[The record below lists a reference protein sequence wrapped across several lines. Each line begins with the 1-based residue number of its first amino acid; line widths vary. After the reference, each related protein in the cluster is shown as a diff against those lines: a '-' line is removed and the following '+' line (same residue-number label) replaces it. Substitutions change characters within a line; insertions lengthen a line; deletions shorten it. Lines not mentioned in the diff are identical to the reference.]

1 VFALDHVGAL
11 ISEMTQVNP
20 KVRATGKS
28 LIDNAVFRSEEI
40 RYEELEVVVGKHVVG
55 PHSV

>member
-1 VFALDHVGAL
+1 VFALDHIGAL
-11 ISEMTQVNP
+11 ISEMAQVNP

-28 LIDNAVFRSEEI
+28 LIDNAVFRSEE
-40 RYEELEVVVGKHVVG
+40 LEVVVGKYVLG